1 MTIELTDKLQPNLLK
16 MNLQYFADDGEGDPE
31 PDKGTDDSEKAD
43 GAEDDPK
50 DAEDKEPEAKYTDDD
65 VDKIID
71 EKFKRWKTDQEKQIE
86 SRAKELAEEKVS
98 EAEKLKKMSDD
109 EKKEY
114 QLEQAQK
121 RIQELEEK
129 ESVRA
134 IEKQV
139 VSDLKEKGVEPNDDI
154 LGLLVSRN
162 AEETKKRFEQF
173 VGVVEEIKTNAR
185 EEAAKRLGGR
195 TPLGGNKETEPSI
208 GAKLAKKSGE
218 NKKEKSV
225 ANSYWGN
232 N

>member
-31 PDKGTDDSEKAD
+31 EDKGTDDSEKAD
-43 GAEDDPK
+43 GAEDNPK

-71 EKFKRWKTDQEKQIE
+71 EKFKKWKTDQEKQIE
-86 SRAKELAEEKVS
+86 SRAKELAEEKVT

-139 VSDLKEKGVEPNDDI
+139 VSDLKEKGVDPNDDI
-154 LGLLVSRN
+154 LDLLVSPN